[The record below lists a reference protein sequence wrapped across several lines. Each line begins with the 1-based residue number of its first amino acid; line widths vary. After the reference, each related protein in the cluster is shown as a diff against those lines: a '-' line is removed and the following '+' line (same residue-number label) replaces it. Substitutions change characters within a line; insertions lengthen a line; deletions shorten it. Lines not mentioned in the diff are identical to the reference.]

1 MHPFVPPVAPRAAR
15 REYGV
20 DVSSVP
26 PYPPLGG
33 PWLDEAYAP
42 DGTPRALYE
51 SLLGGLRGRDLAA
64 LASGVT
70 EHLASHGVAFGGNDG
85 WPFVVDPVP
94 RLIAA
99 DEWARVEAGL
109 QLRAAALEA
118 FVADVQGERRAFA
131 DGVLPADT
139 LDGCPF
145 VEPDLVG
152 LPDPP
157 SARIAIAGMD
167 LVRDAAGELLVLE
180 DNCRTPSGMA
190 YALAARAAVEDTLG
204 SDGDSVRDLRAE
216 LAEALRAALA
226 AAMPEHAPDGAATVL
241 LSDGPGNT
249 AWYEHQILARLA
261 GVDLLLTA
269 DLRLDGDVL
278 RRADTGAPIGVAY
291 RRTDIDRLRGDDGEL
306 TPLGEVLHAPLQAGT
321 LALLNAFGTGVADDK
336 RVHAHVDD
344 LTRYYLG
351 REPLIRSVPT
361 LDLAEP
367 AAMEEALER
376 AAELVLKPRDGHGG
390 HGVVIGPAA
399 TAAEL
404 DAVRAEVRAA
414 PSGWIAQDVVAL
426 STHPTVIDGQLAPRH
441 VDLRPFALAVGRRE
455 WRVLPGGL
463 TRVALA
469 EGEMVVNSSRGGGG
483 KDTWVLT

>member
-1 MHPFVPPVAPRAAR
+1 MSV
-15 REYGV
+15 
-20 DVSSVP
+20 VP
-26 PYPPLGG
+26 PYPALRG
-33 PWLDEAYAP
+33 PWFDEAYAP
-42 DGTPRALYE
+42 EGNPRALYAP
-51 SLLGGLRGRDLAA
+51 LLGALDGRDLAD
-64 LASGVT
+64 LASDVT
-70 EHLASHGVAFGGNDG
+70 AHLASHGVAFGGDEG
-85 WPFVVDPVP
+85 WPFIVDPVP
-94 RLIAA
+94 RIVAA
-99 DEWARVEAGL
+99 EEWARIDAGL
-109 QLRAAALEA
+109 QLRAATLEA

-131 DGVLPADT
+131 DGVMPEDT
-139 LDGCPF
+139 LAGCPF
-145 VEPDLVG
+145 VEPDLAG

-157 SARIAIAGMD
+157 SARIAVAGMD
-167 LVRDAAGELLVLE
+167 LVRDASGELMVLE

-190 YALAARAAVEDTLG
+190 YALAARAAVVDALG
-204 SDGDSVRDLRAE
+204 PDASAGVRDLRAE
-216 LAEALRAALA
+216 LVEALQAALA
-226 AAMPEHAPDGAATVL
+226 AALPPGAPEGAESVL

-249 AWYEHQILARLA
+249 AWYEHRVLAELA

-291 RRTDIDRLRGDDGEL
+291 RRTDIDRIRDDDGRL
-306 TPLGEVLHAPLQAGT
+306 TALGAVLLRPLQAGT
-321 LALLNAFGTGVADDK
+321 LALVNAFGTGVADDK

-351 REPLIRSVPT
+351 REPIIRSVPT
-361 LDLAEP
+361 LDLAD
-367 AAMEEALER
+367 ARAREEALDR

-414 PSGWIAQDVVAL
+414 PTGWIAQEVVAL
-426 STHPTVIDGQLAPRH
+426 STHPTVVGGALAPRH
-441 VDLRPFALAVGRRE
+441 VDLRPFALAVGART

-469 EGEMVVNSSRGGGG
+469 EGQMVVNSSRGGGG